1 MVVFTMILKEY
12 FCFIKKCLILKSET
26 MNSFHENHFGNN
38 SEKYSNIR
46 RMKKYALGAVAI
58 LAGLIL
64 LGLNTGFLPM
74 SWKSI
79 IFSWQMLL
87 IAIGVISLFGRDS
100 YVPGIILI
108 LVGGIFIIP
117 KLGYLPF
124 NIHSLFWPAI
134 LIALG
139 LIVLFKGFKH
149 PTLRRNRESMI
160 VEDGYINEETI
171 FGGTKQKIT
180 HQSFKGGKISCI
192 FGGAEIDLTNAALA
206 PGEHVLEVSAIFGGT
221 TVIVP
226 ADWKIVVR
234 NSSIMGGF
242 EDKRRMIKES
252 PDPSRV
258 LIIKAEA
265 IFGGGEIKSY

>member
-1 MVVFTMILKEY
+1 
-12 FCFIKKCLILKSET
+12 
-26 MNSFHENHFGNN
+26 MNSSIDQHSGYKTDN
-38 SEKYSNIR
+38 YSNGR
-46 RMKKYALGAVAI
+46 RMKKYALGSVAI

-64 LGLNTGFLPM
+64 LGLNVGFIPIT
-74 SWKSI
+74 WKSI

-87 IAIGVISLFGRDS
+87 IVIGVVSLFGRES

-117 KLGYLPF
+117 KFGVLPF
-124 NIHSLFWPAI
+124 SIHSLFWPAI
-134 LIALG
+134 LIAIG
-139 LIVLFKGFKH
+139 LIILFKGFRRSG
-149 PTLRRNRESMI
+149 LRRSKGELMLK
-160 VEDGYINEETI
+160 DGYINLETI
-171 FGGTKQKIT
+171 FGGTNQKVT

-192 FGGAEIDLTNAALA
+192 FGGAEVDLTHAALA
-206 PGEHVLEVSAIFGGT
+206 PGEHTLEVSAIFGGA

-234 NSSIMGGF
+234 NSSILGGF
-242 EDKRRMIKES
+242 EDKRSVIKES
-252 PDPSRV
+252 PDPSRI